1 MSASSVRRHCRLL
14 FAVAAVLAA
23 LLPTGAHPAGAS
35 TPFGQRGLNLLFTGS
50 SPDPSLDQ
58 LTRKAATYGTFI
70 TNLNANAVTL
80 VFPLF
85 TSSLHSNV
93 VTTTPWSPSER
104 ATPSPQALAAVVR
117 GLESTGLRVTL
128 RPLIS
133 ELRLGMQWRGL
144 LIPSNPAAW
153 FRSYEAA
160 LRPYL
165 EVARTTNVNG
175 FVVQSELSNLSSD
188 PHWATFI
195 AWVHDYFRGQLVW
208 DMSVN
213 QIMTGPPTAGI
224 QNWYDFYP
232 RVPSATPASSVS
244 DLVAGWNSFAGQY
257 TFPASSAGSVLGEVG
272 ILATDGAYAQSSLQ
286 SLPGKFDQQI
296 QANWFTAG
304 CQYAKDHGYRGL
316 TFWAL
321 YFGAPVPS
329 MTTPTPSNPGQLQP
343 AGLAAI
349 KSCFTSN

>member
-1 MSASSVRRHCRLL
+1 MLSTTVRRHFRLML
-14 FAVAAVLAA
+14 ATAAIVAGVVPGLSRA
-23 LLPTGAHPAGAS
+23 AGAS
-35 TPFGQRGLNLLFTGS
+35 TPFAVRGMNLVFYGS
-50 SPDPSLDQ
+50 SPSPSLDQ
-58 LTRKAATYGTFI
+58 LTRQAAKYGTFI

-80 VFPLF
+80 EFPLF

-93 VTTTPWSPSER
+93 VTATAWSPSDS
-104 ATPSPQALAAVVR
+104 AAPSPQALTAVVR
-117 GLESTGLRVTL
+117 GLESKGLRVTL

-133 ELRLGMQWRGL
+133 EHRLGMQWRGL
-144 LIPSNPAAW
+144 LVPSNPAAW

-165 EVARTTNVNG
+165 EMARTTNVEG

-213 QIMTGPPTAGI
+213 QIMTGPPTAGV

-232 RVPSATPASSVS
+232 RVPTATPSSSVS
-244 DLVAGWNSFAGQY
+244 DLVAGWESFAAQY

-272 ILATDGAYAQSSLQ
+272 ILATDGAYVQSSLK
-286 SLPGKFDQQI
+286 SLSGTFDESI

-304 CQYAKDHGYRGL
+304 CQYAKNHGYRGL
-316 TFWAL
+316 AFWAL
-321 YFGAPVPS
+321 FFGSSVPS
-329 MTTPTPSNPGQLQP
+329 MTVPTPSNPGLLQP

-349 KSCFTSN
+349 KSCFASS